1 MLTWCGG
8 LQRPV
13 KSKVLLLAACC
24 LCFRSLKHPIILLR
38 HGREA
43 ETLSSYAAFLRDEI
57 LLRSDAVPALGLSL
71 HLADIAVTELR
82 GACEEGSTE
91 AAVPWPALKVRLQR
105 RH

>member
-1 MLTWCGG
+1 M
-8 LQRPV
+8 
-13 KSKVLLLAACC
+13 LLLAAYC
-24 LCFRSLKHPIILLR
+24 LCFSYLKHPIILLC

-43 ETLSSYAAFLRDEI
+43 ETLNLYAAFLRDEI

-82 GACEEGSTE
+82 GACEEGTE